1 MTLVQD
7 DDVVDHRYNSYI
19 ECAPSVPETRRW
31 RAVERF
37 RDGVAPRRDA
47 GENVA
52 ELEDDI
58 AAALTDIERLA
69 EESEL
74 YFQRSQEKRSTSSR
88 R

>member
-1 MTLVQD
+1 MLRPLARVLMTLVQD

-19 ECAPSVPETRRW
+19 E
-31 RAVERF
+31 
-37 RDGVAPRRDA
+37 DA

-58 AAALTDIERLA
+58 AAALSDIERLA

-74 YFQRSQEKRSTSSR
+74 YFQRSRELCGNQPVR
-88 R
+88 RMRRDGNAP